1 MPPAFDSYQQ
11 LGYER
16 ESHIT
21 TAERKG
27 GSEGEEEGG
36 KEKIGVQGESR
47 GRMDEGGGLKEGGGG
62 GWSRRVRALRGGRA
76 RTERAGGGH
85 FTRQAKSSRGRTKM
99 EARGCGSKRRRMQEE
114 VAGENLL
121 KRSPRHLERTMTPI
135 RGIRARFSYSHRDHD
150 VLYEQ
155 HSDLRSF
162 CEDVGRTS
170 TFSTSLIRRS
180 CWTMAE
186 DEAYLTP

>member
-1 MPPAFDSYQQ
+1 MPLAFVSYPQ
-11 LGYER
+11 LGYEW

-21 TAERKG
+21 TVEREG
-27 GSEGEEEGG
+27 GPEGEKEGG

-62 GWSRRVRALRGGRA
+62 GWRRRVRALRGGRA
-76 RTERAGGGH
+76 RMERASGGH

-99 EARGCGSKRRRMQEE
+99 EARERGSERRWVQEE
-114 VAGENLL
+114 GARENSL

-155 HSDLRSF
+155 QSDLRSF

-180 CWTMAE
+180 CWTVME
-186 DEAYLTP
+186 DEAYFTP